1 MSLKLRFSNTDTKLE
16 VGVDEAGRGCFW
28 GPLVA
33 GAVIWPYE
41 DDFTEEHR
49 ELLPKIKDSKLIRPK
64 PRKLIAEQIQQLAVD
79 SGVGFVTAQEIDS
92 IGITI
97 ANQTAFQRAVGG
109 LNTPFER
116 ILIDGILGLGSVV
129 EEGTEVETIIDGDA
143 LYTSIAAASIIA
155 KVEHDKYIEKWCAGH
170 EIEAERYNLM
180 SCMGYGTLKHRT
192 AIKEYGLLEDHRRI
206 FLKNTLPGLATVIT
220 KPKEVCLIQDE

>member
-33 GAVIWPYE
+33 GAVIWPCE

-49 ELLPKIKDSKLIRPK
+49 ELIPKIKDSKLIRPK
-64 PRKLIAEQIQQLAVD
+64 PRKLIAEKIQQLAVD

-92 IGITI
+92 IGITV
-97 ANQTAFQRAVGG
+97 ANQTAFQRAVAE

-116 ILIDGILGLGSVV
+116 VLIDGILGLGSIVK
-129 EEGTEVETIIDGDA
+129 EAEVETIVDGDA

-170 EIEAERYNLM
+170 EMEAERYNLM

-206 FLKNTLPGLATVIT
+206 FLKNTLPALANVIA
-220 KPKEVCLIQDE
+220 KPKSLCLIQDE

>member
-1 MSLKLRFSNTDTKLE
+1 MALKLRFSTTDTKLE

-64 PRKLIAEQIQQLAVD
+64 PRKLIAEQIQQLAID
-79 SGVGFVTAQEIDS
+79 SAVGFVSAQEIDT
-92 IGITI
+92 IGMTA
-97 ANQTAFQRAVGG
+97 ANQAAFQRAVAG
-109 LNTPFER
+109 LNTPVER
-116 ILIDGILGLGSVV
+116 ILIDGILQLGSVV
-129 EEGTEVETIIDGDA
+129 DGAEVETIIDGDA
-143 LYTSIAAASIIA
+143 LYTSIAAASIVA
-155 KVEHDKYIEKWCAGH
+155 KVAHDKYIEGWCAGH
-170 EIEAERYNLM
+170 EMEAERYNLM

-192 AIKEYGLLEDHRRI
+192 AIKEYGLLEDHRRL
-206 FLKNTLPGLATVIT
+206 FLKNTLPGFA
-220 KPKEVCLIQDE
+220 KPKNSCLIQDD

>member
-49 ELLPKIKDSKLIRPK
+49 ELLPKIKDSKLIRAK
-64 PRKLIAEQIQQLAVD
+64 PRKLIAEQIQQLAID
-79 SGVGFVTAQEIDS
+79 SAVGFVSAQEIDTL
-92 IGITI
+92 GMTA
-97 ANQTAFQRAVGG
+97 ANQTAFQRAVAGM
-109 LNTPFER
+109 NTPVER
-116 ILIDGILGLGSVV
+116 ILIDGILQLGSVV
-129 EEGTEVETIIDGDA
+129 DGAEVETIVDGDA
-143 LYTSIAAASIIA
+143 LYTSIAAASIVA
-155 KVEHDKYIEKWCAGH
+155 KVAHDKYIESWCAGH
-170 EIEAERYNLM
+170 GAEAERYNLM

-192 AIKEYGLLEDHRRI
+192 AIKEYGLLEDHRRL
-206 FLKNTLPGLATVIT
+206 FLKNTLPGFV
-220 KPKEVCLIQDE
+220 KPKSSCLIQDD

>member
-64 PRKLIAEQIQQLAVD
+64 PRKLIAEQIQQLAID
-79 SGVGFVTAQEIDS
+79 SAVGFVSAQEIDTL
-92 IGITI
+92 GMTA
-97 ANQTAFQRAVGG
+97 ANQAAFQRAVAS
-109 LNTPFER
+109 LNTPVER
-116 ILIDGILGLGSVV
+116 ILIDGILELGSVV
-129 EEGTEVETIIDGDA
+129 DGAEVETIIDGDA
-143 LYTSIAAASIIA
+143 LYTSIAAASIVA
-155 KVEHDKYIEKWCAGH
+155 KVAHDKYIEGWCTEHGA
-170 EIEAERYNLM
+170 EAERYNLM

-192 AIKEYGLLEDHRRI
+192 AIKEYGLLEDHRRL
-206 FLKNTLPGLATVIT
+206 FLKNTLPGVA
-220 KPKEVCLIQDE
+220 KPKSSCLIQDD

>member
-33 GAVIWPYE
+33 GAVIWPCE

-64 PRKLIAEQIQQLAVD
+64 PRKLIAEKIQQLAVD

-92 IGITI
+92 IGITV
-97 ANQTAFQRAVGG
+97 ANQTAFQRAVAE

-116 ILIDGILGLGSVV
+116 VLIDGILGLGSIVK
-129 EEGTEVETIIDGDA
+129 EAEVETIVDGDA

-170 EIEAERYNLM
+170 EMETERYNLM

-206 FLKNTLPGLATVIT
+206 FLKNTLPALATVIA
-220 KPKEVCLIQDE
+220 KPKSLCLIQDE